1 MQLHLSLSIEIST
14 LHPQFFKIYIQRRG
28 DLIVIQK
35 RFYAEGLFGEC
46 IGMMVPFCHQETPC
60 LVQNKLFIN
69 CLFENN
75 ANFPPGLTMQFL
87 SPLWY
92 SFPTSIARLCSYLHF
107 YCLLTTSSNQMQ
119 KANSFFPKIQHL
131 CVSLGAAGGDTQGST
146 RAQWNNSGQCHDF
159 SIPQLS
165 HPLQGFSQRGG

>member
-1 MQLHLSLSIEIST
+1 
-14 LHPQFFKIYIQRRG
+14 
-28 DLIVIQK
+28 
-35 RFYAEGLFGEC
+35 
-46 IGMMVPFCHQETPC
+46 MVPFCHQETPC

-75 ANFPPGLTMQFL
+75 ANFPLGLTTQFL

-165 HPLQGFSQRGG
+165 HPLQGFSQSGGVMTKERFEGRQWDSFVDVYRELLLYVSSSMEESTKVLVWQH